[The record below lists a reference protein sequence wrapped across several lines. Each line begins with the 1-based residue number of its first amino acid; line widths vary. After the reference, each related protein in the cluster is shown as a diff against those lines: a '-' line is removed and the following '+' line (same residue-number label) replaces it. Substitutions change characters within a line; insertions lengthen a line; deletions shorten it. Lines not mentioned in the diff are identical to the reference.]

1 MFASDKYIIQLACT
15 YQPFQAFNFR
25 LSSST
30 NISEIRLM
38 SCRASRIFTSTGHE
52 QTTRIKQPLNH
63 YHMNTRKSPHKTL
76 YLTIAFLLLFAIV
89 ATTLRMIM
97 RSDDSLPAGDSAWSI
112 RITHV
117 IEAMDQGA
125 VIAIPP
131 PWDTRH
137 ARLYSQSLSHPG
149 LHQRRTK
156 TDKKD
161 RDVALTAP
169 KSGQYTIE
177 SEFNI
182 YVSHLPLSD
191 PKTTGLSEQNRA
203 SWLASSD
210 GINVNTPVTD
220 KIVEQIARESPE
232 PERLIEL
239 LFNYASNSIRIDPK
253 AGSDSEL
260 ALTKKRASA
269 LGATRALLALLR
281 SAHLPARI
289 VTGVDLHTP
298 MQPQK
303 FWAEVYDGTRWLPLD
318 PVNGYFSELPIFY
331 IPLRKGDNQLIRTEL
346 ARLLTTEWRIAT
358 LPTYQGLLTSDKKRP
373 TDILDLTRLSP
384 ASREILSALLLLPF
398 GVLTTELIRQFAG
411 IRTYGTFT
419 PTLLALAIT
428 HVYWVTAV
436 IVFLLVTVI
445 GVAIRAAM
453 PELNL
458 QRTPRLAIVFT
469 LVAMSMSIVVSG
481 MNYFDPDIDNT
492 VTLLPL
498 VILTMLVDRIYTV
511 YDERG
516 LKTAAIRLAWTI
528 IAALVALFVLLQAH
542 WGAWLVAYPEIHA
555 ITLAA
560 VIVIG
565 LYHGPKLRDYPGLS
579 WLKEPARTSRDRKTD
594 TLQPEQ
600 SGDSK

>member
-1 MFASDKYIIQLACT
+1 
-15 YQPFQAFNFR
+15 
-25 LSSST
+25 
-30 NISEIRLM
+30 
-38 SCRASRIFTSTGHE
+38 
-52 QTTRIKQPLNH
+52 
-63 YHMNTRKSPHKTL
+63 MNTRQPPHKKTL
-76 YLTIAFLLLFAIV
+76 YLTITVLLLFAIV
-89 ATTLRMIM
+89 ATTLRMLM

-112 RITHV
+112 RIAHV
-117 IEAMDQGA
+117 IEAEEQGA

-161 RDVALTAP
+161 RDIVLIAP
-169 KSGQYTIE
+169 KAGQYTIE

-182 YVSHLPLSD
+182 YVSHLPLSE
-191 PKTTGLSEQNRA
+191 PKKTGLSEQNRA
-203 SWLASSD
+203 SWLASSS
-210 GINVNTPVTD
+210 GISVSTAKTNAV
-220 KIVEQIARESPE
+220 VEQIARETPE
-232 PERLIEL
+232 TERLIEL
-239 LFNYASNSIRIDPK
+239 LFNYASNNIRIDPV
-253 AGSDSEL
+253 ASSDSEL
-260 ALTKKRASA
+260 ALSRKRASA
-269 LGATRALLALLR
+269 LGSTRAMVALLR

-289 VTGVDLHTP
+289 VSGVDLHAP
-298 MQPQK
+298 SKPQK
-303 FWAEVYDGTRWLPLD
+303 FWAEVYNGTHWLPLD

-331 IPLRKGDNQLIRTEL
+331 IPLRKGDNQLIRTEH
-346 ARLLTTEWRIAT
+346 ARTLTTEWRIAS

-384 ASREILSALLLLPF
+384 ASREILSALLLLPL

-445 GVAIRAAM
+445 GVTIRAAM

-469 LVAMSMSIVVSG
+469 LVAISMSIVVSG
-481 MNYFDPDIDNT
+481 MNYFDPEVDNT

-516 LKTAAIRLAWTI
+516 FKTAAIRLAWTI
-528 IAALVALFVLLQAH
+528 IAALVALFVLLQSH
-542 WGAWLVAYPEIHA
+542 WGTWLVAYPEIHA

-565 LYHGPKLRDYPGLS
+565 LYHGPKLKDSPGFS
-579 WLKEPARTSRDRKTD
+579 WLKEPARASRERKTD
-594 TLQPEQ
+594 KPQPEQ
-600 SGDSK
+600 SGVSK